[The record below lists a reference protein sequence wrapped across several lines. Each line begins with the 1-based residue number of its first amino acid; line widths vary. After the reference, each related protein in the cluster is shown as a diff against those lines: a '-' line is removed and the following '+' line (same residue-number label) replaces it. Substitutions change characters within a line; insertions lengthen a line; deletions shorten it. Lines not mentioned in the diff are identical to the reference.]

1 MLRVRRVLVPGCAW
15 VSLLTAAPVFAQEG
29 AALYAQRCASCH
41 EGGQVARA
49 PARDVIAALA
59 PDRIVGALET
69 GTMRVQGETLTPDQ
83 RRAIANYLAAS
94 RPDPSS
100 ATAAAPVTGPRCEAL
115 TPLRPAAGDWR
126 AWGVTPANDRFQ
138 RQPGFSSTQAPSL
151 KLKWAFGF
159 DGENAAA
166 ANPTIVG
173 DRVFVGSGSGRVY
186 ALGLT
191 DGCVHWTFKA
201 DGGVRAAI
209 TVGDARDAASHPA
222 AYFGDL
228 RAMLYS
234 VDAVTGEL
242 RWKKQLDEH
251 RSARITGSPVLYNGR
266 LYVPLS
272 SSEEAVGGQAS
283 YGCCT
288 FRGSVVAIDPA
299 TGDQIWRTYMITEAA
314 TPRAK
319 NAKGTQLWGPSGAAV
334 WSAPTVDQVSKSLY
348 VATGDAYSMPAAPMT
363 DAIVAL
369 DIDTGAIKWATQ
381 VTPGDAFNMAC
392 GTADTT
398 NCPEKP
404 GPDHDFGQSPILVTL
419 ANGKRLIVAGQKSG
433 VVHGFD
439 PDQRGKKLWS
449 TTIGRGGELGGI
461 EWGSA
466 SDGQN
471 MYVPLSDIT
480 FKEASQ
486 RGRGGLNPEV
496 GGGLF
501 AIRLVD
507 GKQAWLSR
515 PNGCGDKPS
524 CSPALSAPA
533 AAIPGAVFGGSI
545 DGHFRAFATT
555 DGHVLWDF
563 DTARDFDTVNGVK
576 ARGGSIDVGGAAI
589 AHGMVLTTSGYG
601 QWGGM
606 RGNVLLAFSVDGK

>member
-1 MLRVRRVLVPGCAW
+1 MKRGWAVFVAAVIAFAASP
-15 VSLLTAAPVFAQEG
+15 VSAQDG
-29 AALYAQRCASCH
+29 GVLYAQRCASCH

-49 PARDVIAALA
+49 PSRDVIAALT
-59 PDRIVGALET
+59 PDRIVGALEG
-69 GTMRVQGETLTPDQ
+69 GTMRVQGESLTPEQ
-83 RRAIANYLAAS
+83 RRAVAVYLSAA
-94 RPDPSS
+94 RPAP
-100 ATAAAPVTGPRCEAL
+100 AAVNAPTSGPRCDA
-115 TPLRPAAGDWR
+115 TAPLRPSPGDWR
-126 AWGVTPANDRFQ
+126 AWGASPDNSRYQ
-138 RQPGFSSTQAPSL
+138 QQPGFQASQVPGL

-173 DRVFVGSGSGRVY
+173 DRVFVGSASGRVY
-186 ALGLT
+186 ALGLK

-201 DGGVRAAI
+201 DGGVRAAMTI
-209 TVGDARDAASHPA
+209 GQASGAAGRVA

-228 RAMLYS
+228 RATFYS
-234 VDAVTGEL
+234 VDAATGEL
-242 RWKKQLDEH
+242 RWKKKLDEH
-251 RSARITGSPVLYNGR
+251 RAARITGSAVLFEGR

-272 SSEEAVGGQAS
+272 SGEEGVGAMAS
-283 YGCCT
+283 YECCT
-288 FRGSVVAIDPA
+288 FRGSIVALDPA
-299 TGDQIWRTYMITEAA
+299 TGEQIWRTYMIADAA

-319 NAKGTQLWGPSGAAV
+319 NAKGVQLWGPSGAAV
-334 WSAPTVDQVSKSLY
+334 WSAPTVDVLTRSLY
-348 VATGDAYSMPAAPMT
+348 VATGDAYSVPAAPMS
-363 DAIVAL
+363 DAVVAL
-369 DIDTGAIKWATQ
+369 DLDTGAIKWATQ
-381 VTPGDAFNMAC
+381 VTAGDAFTMAC

-398 NCPEKP
+398 NCPEKA

-439 PDQRGKKLWS
+439 PDQRGKLLWS
-449 TTIGRGGELGGI
+449 TTVGRGGELGGI

-480 FKEASQ
+480 FKEPALRQ
-486 RGRGGLNPEV
+486 RGGLNGEV

-501 AIRLVD
+501 AIRLAD
-507 GKQAWLSR
+507 GKLAWLSR
-515 PNGCGDKPS
+515 PNGCGDKAS

-533 AAIPGAVFGGSI
+533 AVIPGAVFGGSI
-545 DGHFRAFATT
+545 DGHFRAFAAT

-576 ARGGSIDVGGAAI
+576 ARGGSIDVGGPAI
-589 AHGMVLTTSGYG
+589 ANGTVITTSGYG

-606 RGNVLLAFSVDGK
+606 RGNVLLAFSIDGR

>member
-1 MLRVRRVLVPGCAW
+1 MRRPRAAGCALAF
-15 VSLLTAAPVFAQEG
+15 VVVAAPAFGQDG
-29 AALYAQRCASCH
+29 GALYSQRCASCH

-49 PARDVIAALA
+49 PARDVIASLS
-59 PDRIVGALET
+59 PERIVSALET
-69 GTMRVQGETLTPDQ
+69 GTMRVQGETLTVEQ
-83 RRAIANYLAAS
+83 RRAIATYLSTAGPAPAAAANAS
-94 RPDPSS
+94 VGGPRCD
-100 ATAAAPVTGPRCEAL
+100 AAAP
-115 TPLRPAAGDWR
+115 LRTSATDWR

-138 RQPGFSSTQAPSL
+138 RQPGFTSAQVPRLT
-151 KLKWAFGF
+151 LKWAFGF
-159 DGENAAA
+159 EGENAAA

-173 DRVFVGSGSGRVY
+173 ERVFVGSGSGRVF
-186 ALGLT
+186 ALGVK

-209 TVGDARDAASHPA
+209 TIGDAADAASHPT

-228 RAMLYS
+228 RGMLYS

-242 RWKKQLDEH
+242 RWKKKLDEH
-251 RSARITGSPVLYNGR
+251 RAARISGSAVLYGGR

-272 SSEEAVGGQAS
+272 SGEEGIGAIAL
-283 YGCCT
+283 YECCT
-288 FRGSVVAIDPA
+288 FRGSIVALDPA
-299 TGDQIWRTYMITEAA
+299 TGEQLWRTYMITEAP

-319 NAKGTQLWGPSGAAV
+319 NARGAQLWGPSGAAV
-334 WSAPTVDQVSKSLY
+334 WSAPTIDAATRSLY
-348 VATGDAYSMPAAPMT
+348 VATGDAYSLPAAPMT
-363 DAIVAL
+363 DSVVAL
-369 DIDTGAIKWATQ
+369 DLESGAIKWATQ
-381 VTPGDAFNMAC
+381 VTAGDAFTMAC

-398 NCPEKP
+398 NCPEQA

-419 ANGKRLIVAGQKSG
+419 ATGKRLIVAGQKSG
-433 VVHGFD
+433 VVHAFD
-439 PDQRGKKLWS
+439 PDQRGKLLWS
-449 TTIGRGGELGGI
+449 TTVGRGGELGGI

-471 MYVPLSDIT
+471 IYVPLSDIT
-480 FKEASQ
+480 FKEPALRQ
-486 RGRGGLNPEV
+486 RGGLNAEV

-501 AIRLVD
+501 AIRLAD
-507 GKQAWLSR
+507 GTQAWLSR
-515 PNGCGDKPS
+515 PNGCGAKPS

-555 DGHVLWDF
+555 DGQVLWDF
-563 DTARDFDTVNGVK
+563 DTAREFDTVNGVK

-589 AHGMVLTTSGYG
+589 ASGMVLTTSGYG

-606 RGNVLLAFSVDGK
+606 RGNVLLAFSVDGR

>member
-1 MLRVRRVLVPGCAW
+1 MTRAFAAACA
-15 VSLLTAAPVFAQEG
+15 SLLAAAPAFAQDG
-29 AALYAQRCASCH
+29 AALYTQHCASCH

-49 PARDVIAALA
+49 PARDVIAALT
-59 PDRIVGALET
+59 PDRIVVALES
-69 GTMRVQGETLTPDQ
+69 GAMRVQGETLTADQ
-83 RRAIANYLAAS
+83 RRAIATHLSAA
-94 RPDPSS
+94 RPAPS
-100 ATAAAPVTGPRCEAL
+100 TAGAQAPVAGPRCEAAG
-115 TPLRPAAGDWR
+115 PLRMSAADWR

-138 RQPGFSSTQAPSL
+138 RQPGFSSAQAPSL

-173 DRVFVGSGSGRVY
+173 DRVFVGSGSGRVFS
-186 ALGLT
+186 LGLK

-209 TVGDARDAASHPA
+209 TIGDAVDAASHPA

-228 RAMLYS
+228 RAMIYS
-234 VDAVTGEL
+234 VDAVTGDL
-242 RWKKQLDEH
+242 RWKKKLDEH
-251 RSARITGSPVLYNGR
+251 RAARITGSPVLYNGR

-272 SSEEAVGGQAS
+272 SGEEGIGGQPS
-283 YGCCT
+283 YECCT
-288 FRGSVVAIDPA
+288 FRGSIVALDA
-299 TGDQIWRTYMITEAA
+299 RTGDQIWRTYMIAESA
-314 TPRAK
+314 TPRAR

-334 WSAPTVDQVSKSLY
+334 WSAPTIDSITRSLY
-348 VATGDAYSMPAAPMT
+348 VGTGDAYSTPAAPMT

-369 DIDTGAIKWATQ
+369 DIDTGAVKWATQ
-381 VTPGDAFNMAC
+381 VTAGDAYNMAC

-398 NCPEKP
+398 NCPEKA

-419 ANGKRLIVAGQKSG
+419 GNGRRLIVAGQKSG

-449 TTIGRGGELGGI
+449 TIVGRGGELGGI

-466 SDGQN
+466 SDGRN

-480 FKEASQ
+480 FKDASQ

-501 AIRLVD
+501 AIRLAD

-545 DGHFRAFATT
+545 DGHFRAFDSG

-589 AHGMVLTTSGYG
+589 ANGMVLTTSGYG

-606 RGNVLLAFSVDGK
+606 RGNVLLAFSVDGR

>member
-1 MLRVRRVLVPGCAW
+1 MSRVLVAGCAW
-15 VSLLTAAPVFAQEG
+15 VSILLAVPAFAQDG
-29 AALYAQRCASCH
+29 AALYTQRCASCH
-41 EGGQVARA
+41 EGGQVARV
-49 PARDVIAALA
+49 PARDVVAALA

-69 GTMRVQGETLTPDQ
+69 GTMRVQGESLTPDQ
-83 RRAIANYLAAS
+83 RRAIANYLSTARPAPAAAAS
-94 RPDPSS
+94 ASVS
-100 ATAAAPVTGPRCEAL
+100 APRCEAASPFR
-115 TPLRPAAGDWR
+115 TSPADWR

-138 RQPGFSSTQAPSL
+138 RQPGFSSAQAPNL

-166 ANPTIVG
+166 ANPTIAG
-173 DRVFVGSGSGRVY
+173 NRVFVGSGSGRVY
-186 ALGLT
+186 ALGLN
-191 DGCVHWTFKA
+191 DGCLHWTFKA

-209 TVGDARDAASHPA
+209 IVSDGPNGAS
-222 AYFGDL
+222 AYFGDV
-228 RAMLYS
+228 RAFVYS
-234 VDAVTGEL
+234 VDAATGEL
-242 RWKKQLDEH
+242 RWRKQIDSH
-251 RSARITGSPVLYNGR
+251 RAARVTGSPVLYGGR
-266 LYVPLS
+266 LYVPVS
-272 SSEEAVGGQAS
+272 STEEAVGAQAA
-283 YGCCT
+283 YECCT
-288 FRGSVVAIDPA
+288 FRGSVVALDPA
-299 TGDQIWRTYMITEAA
+299 TGEQLWRTYMITEAA

-334 WSAPTVDQVSKSLY
+334 WSAPTIDPATKSLY
-348 VATGDAYSMPAAPMT
+348 VATGDAYSMPAAPMS

-369 DIDTGAIKWATQ
+369 DLETGAIKWVNQ
-381 VTPGDAFNMAC
+381 VTAGDAFTMAC

-398 NCPEKP
+398 NCPEKA

-419 ANGKRLIVAGQKSG
+419 ANGKRLLVAGQKSG

-439 PDQRGKKLWS
+439 PDQNGKTLWS
-449 TTIGRGGELGGI
+449 TTVGRGGELGGI

-466 SDGQN
+466 SDGRN

-486 RGRGGLNPEV
+486 RARGGLNPEV

-501 AIRLVD
+501 ALRLAD
-507 GKQAWLSR
+507 GTQAWMSR
-515 PNGCGDKPS
+515 PNGCGDRPS

-545 DGHFRAFATT
+545 DGHFRAYATT

-576 ARGGSIDVGGAAI
+576 ARGGSIDVGGPAI
-589 AHGMVLTTSGYG
+589 ANGMVLTTSGYG

-606 RGNVLLAFSVDGK
+606 RGNVLLAFSVDGR

>member
-1 MLRVRRVLVPGCAW
+1 MSRVLVASIVW
-15 VSLLTAAPVFAQEG
+15 TSLLLTAPALAQDG
-29 AALYAQRCASCH
+29 PALYAQRCASCH

-49 PARDVIAALA
+49 PARDVVSALT
-59 PDRIVGALET
+59 PERIVDALET
-69 GTMRVQGETLTPDQ
+69 GTMRVQGETLTPEQ
-83 RRAIANYLAAS
+83 RRAIAAYLSSARPAAAAAS
-94 RPDPSS
+94 
-100 ATAAAPVTGPRCEAL
+100 APISGPRCEGAA
-115 TPLRPAAGDWR
+115 PLQTSTADWR
-126 AWGVTPANDRFQ
+126 AWGVTAANDRFQ
-138 RQPGFSSTQAPSL
+138 ARPGFTAGQATNL

-166 ANPTIVG
+166 ANPTIAG

-186 ALGLT
+186 ALGLK

-209 TVGDARDAASHPA
+209 VIGDTQSGAST
-222 AYFGDL
+222 AYFGDV
-228 RAMLYS
+228 RAFVYS
-234 VDAVTGEL
+234 VNAATGEL
-242 RWKKQLDEH
+242 RWKKQVDTH
-251 RSARITGSPVLYNGR
+251 RAARVTGSPVLYGGR
-266 LYVPLS
+266 LYVPVS
-272 SSEEAVGGQAS
+272 STEEATGAQPG
-283 YGCCT
+283 YECCT
-288 FRGSVVAIDPA
+288 FRGSIVALDAA
-299 TGDQIWRTYMITEAA
+299 TGEQVWRTYMITDAPA
-314 TPRAK
+314 QRGK
-319 NAKGTQLWGPSGAAV
+319 NAKGTQMWGPAGAAV
-334 WSAPTVDQVSKSLY
+334 WSAPTIDVATKSLY
-348 VATGDAYSMPAAPMT
+348 VATGDAYNLPAAPMT

-369 DIDTGAIKWATQ
+369 DLASGSIKWVNQ
-381 VTPGDAFNMAC
+381 VTAGDAFTMAC

-398 NCPEKP
+398 NCPEKA

-419 ANGKRLIVAGQKSG
+419 GNGRRVLVAGQKSG
-433 VVHGFD
+433 VVHAFD
-439 PDQRGKKLWS
+439 PDRGGLKLWS

-480 FKEASQ
+480 FKEAAQ
-486 RGRGGLNPEV
+486 RQRGGLNPEV

-501 AIRLVD
+501 AIRLST
-507 GKQAWLSR
+507 GTQAWLSR

-524 CSPALSAPA
+524 CSPALSAPS

-545 DGHFRAFATT
+545 DGHFRAFATS

-589 AHGMVLTTSGYG
+589 ANGVVLTTSGYG

>member
-1 MLRVRRVLVPGCAW
+1 MSRALVAVCAW
-15 VSLLTAAPVFAQEG
+15 VSMLLAAPAYAQEG

-49 PARDVIAALA
+49 PARDVIAALT
-59 PDRIVGALET
+59 PDRIVGALES
-69 GTMRVQGETLTPDQ
+69 GTMRVQGETLTPEQ
-83 RRAIANYLAAS
+83 RRAIAAYLSIS
-94 RPDPSS
+94 RPAPS
-100 ATAAAPVTGPRCEAL
+100 AGPAAAPVAGPRCEAGSS
-115 TPLRPAAGDWR
+115 LRPSSADWR

-138 RQPGFSSTQAPSL
+138 RQPGFSSAQAAGL
-151 KLKWAFGF
+151 KLRWAFGF

-173 DRVFVGSGSGRVY
+173 DRVFVGSGSGRVF
-186 ALGLT
+186 ALGLK
-191 DGCVHWTFKA
+191 DGCIHWTFKA

-209 TVGDARDAASHPA
+209 TVGDARDAASHPT
-222 AYFGDL
+222 AYFGDM

-242 RWKKQLDEH
+242 HWKKQMEEH
-251 RSARITGSPVLYNGR
+251 RSARITGSPVLYNGK

-272 SSEEAVGGQAS
+272 SSEEGIGGQPS

-288 FRGSVVAIDPA
+288 FRGSVAAIDPA
-299 TGDQIWRTYMITEAA
+299 TGDLIWRTYMIAEAA

-319 NAKGTQLWGPSGAAV
+319 NAKGTQLFGPSGAAV
-334 WSAPTVDQVSKSLY
+334 WSSPTVDAVTRSLY
-348 VATGDAYSMPAAPMT
+348 VATGDAYSTPAAPTT

-381 VTPGDAFNMAC
+381 VTAGDAFNMAC

-398 NCPEKP
+398 NCPEKA

-419 ANGKRLIVAGQKSG
+419 PGGKRLIVAGQKSG

-439 PDQRGKKLWS
+439 PDQNGKKLWS
-449 TTIGRGGELGGI
+449 TTVGRGGELGGI

-480 FKEASQ
+480 FKEAAQ

-501 AIRLVD
+501 AIRLAD

-545 DGHFRAFATT
+545 DGHFRAFATS

-589 AHGMVLTTSGYG
+589 ANGVVVTTSGYP

-606 RGNVLLAFSVDGK
+606 RGNVLLAFSVDGR

>member
-1 MLRVRRVLVPGCAW
+1 MMRSLASGCAFAFA
-15 VSLLTAAPVFAQEG
+15 VMAVPAFAQDG
-29 AALYAQRCASCH
+29 GTLYSQRCASCH

-49 PARDVIAALA
+49 PSRDVIAALA
-59 PDRIVGALET
+59 PDRIVAALET
-69 GTMRVQGETLTPDQ
+69 GTMRVQGETLTPEQ
-83 RRAIANYLAAS
+83 RRAIAAYLSTA
-94 RPDPSS
+94 RPAPP
-100 ATAAAPVTGPRCEAL
+100 TAANAPLGGPRCDSTGAVRA
-115 TPLRPAAGDWR
+115 TASDWR
-126 AWGVTPANDRFQ
+126 AWGVTPVNDRFQ
-138 RQPGFSSTQAPSL
+138 RRPGFLAPQAASL

-173 DRVFVGSGSGRVY
+173 DRVLVGSGSGRVY

-191 DGCVHWTFKA
+191 DGCVHWMFKA

-209 TVGDARDAASHPA
+209 VVGDTENGATA
-222 AYFGDL
+222 AYFGDV
-228 RAMLYS
+228 RAFVYS
-234 VDAVTGEL
+234 VDASTGAL
-242 RWKKQLDEH
+242 RWKKQIDTH
-251 RSARITGSPVLYNGR
+251 RAARVTGSPVLYGGR
-266 LYVPLS
+266 LYVPVS
-272 SSEEAVGGQAS
+272 SVEEGIGAQPT
-283 YGCCT
+283 YECCT
-288 FRGSVVAIDPA
+288 FRGSIVALDPA
-299 TGDQIWRTYMITEAA
+299 TGDELWRTYMITEAPA
-314 TPRAK
+314 PRGK

-334 WSAPTVDQVSKSLY
+334 WSAPTVDAVTKSLY
-348 VATGDAYSMPAAPMT
+348 VATGDAYSMPAAPTT

-369 DIDTGAIKWATQ
+369 SLETGAIKWVSQATA
-381 VTPGDAFNMAC
+381 GDAFTMAC

-398 NCPEKP
+398 NCPEKA

-419 ANGKRLIVAGQKSG
+419 AGGKRVIVAGQKSG

-449 TTIGRGGELGGI
+449 TTVGRGGELGGI

-466 SDGQN
+466 SDGTN

-480 FKEASQ
+480 FKEPALRQ
-486 RGRGGLNPEV
+486 RGGLNAEV

-501 AIRLVD
+501 ALRLTD

-515 PNGCGDKPS
+515 PNGCGDKAS

-589 AHGMVLTTSGYG
+589 ANGVVVTTSGYG

-606 RGNVLLAFSVDGK
+606 RGNVLLAFSVDGR